1 MSGTCCTTVL
11 GKTVALL
18 GAAAMLSWFP
28 VTLALASATSTAPP
42 CDESN
47 DALKISDS
55 QLHAL
60 NVSHEVDTKSAV
72 KKRTDESAKTRSSQR
87 YLTSEVDAAL
97 REFVENSSDDAEVP
111 AATESDRQPAM
122 KARVPGVS
130 DGDLARYKRHM
141 YRRDI

>member
-28 VTLALASATSTAPP
+28 VTLALASATSTAP

>member
-28 VTLALASATSTAPP
+28 VTLALASATSTAP

-72 KKRTDESAKTRSSQR
+72 KERTDESAKTRSSQR

>member
-18 GAAAMLSWFP
+18 GAAALLSWFP
-28 VTLALASATSTAPP
+28 ATLALASATPTAP

-47 DALKISDS
+47 DALKIPDS

-72 KKRTDESAKTRSSQR
+72 TERTDESGKTRSSER

-97 REFVENSSDDAEVP
+97 REFVESSSDDAEVP
-111 AATESDRQPAM
+111 AASESDKQPAM